1 MSPITQTVR
10 EEFATVVQVSPAKQT
25 AYRGNAMTGA
35 MDTRS
40 VVDRLWL
47 RIETLTARVEQQA
60 AGIMEQRAR
69 LIALE
74 RANGRAHAE

>member
-1 MSPITQTVR
+1 
-10 EEFATVVQVSPAKQT
+10 
-25 AYRGNAMTGA
+25 